1 MRINLVE
8 THVVARLDQARDGE
22 KWLVYLNNLKEGER
36 IAIVDDVLST
46 GGTLEA
52 VIEGVRRAKANV
64 SHIIAVVEKGEGMKR
79 LQNLYPDISIQS
91 LVALEMDG
99 DKVVLLD

>member
-1 MRINLVE
+1 
-8 THVVARLDQARDGE
+8 
-22 KWLVYLNNLKEGER
+22 
-36 IAIVDDVLST
+36 
-46 GGTLEA
+46 